1 MNSNI
6 RRGAA
11 GGEIRGIDRT
21 AKEYRLNLAHQWR
34 FLTGYLRAPNTVG
47 ALAPSSRALAEALC
61 APFRRCAEP
70 ARVLEVGAG
79 TGAITRHLGTLL
91 GERDQLDICEIR
103 ADFVDILRR
112 DVLTGGNF
120 APAVANGRVRLLQ
133 AAVQELA
140 CDDPYDF
147 IISCLPFSSFELRD
161 VQEIFEVVR
170 RGLKPDGVFCYFEY
184 IGFRTASR
192 WLSFGRR
199 RNRVRSVS
207 AFLSKNIRDH
217 QFSQR
222 IVVRNFPP
230 ATARY
235 LRFNGRPLGEAS

>member
-1 MNSNI
+1 M
-6 RRGAA
+6 RGRDQRIA
-11 GGEIRGIDRT
+11 RT
-21 AKEYRLNLAHQWR
+21 AKESRLNLAHQWR

-47 ALAPSSRALAEALC
+47 ALAPSSRALARALC
-61 APFRRCAEP
+61 APFRRCAKP

-91 GERDQLDICEIR
+91 GERDELDICEIR
-103 ADFVDILRR
+103 ADFVEILRR

-133 AAVQELA
+133 APVQELN

-147 IISCLPFSSFELRD
+147 IISCLPFTAFELCE
-161 VQEIFEVVR
+161 VQEIFDVLR
-170 RGLKPDGVFCYFEY
+170 RGLKPGGVFCYFEY
-184 IGFRTASR
+184 LGFRTTSR

-207 AFLSKNIRDH
+207 TFLSKNIRDH
-217 QFSQR
+217 QFSKR
-222 IVVRNFPP
+222 IVVKNFPP

-235 LRFNGRPLGEAS
+235 LRFNGCPLAEAS